1 MNLGKNSAMKVAL
14 FIPDLRG
21 GGVERVRLLLAREFI
36 AKGHTVHLVL
46 LRKQGV
52 LLDQVPAEV
61 RVIDL
66 QAGRV
71 RGGFVP
77 LVRYL
82 CEHRPD
88 ALLASMWPLTTLA
101 VLAAKVA
108 RFRGRVVVSEHNA
121 LTRSARGHRIR
132 AVNLRVSMRWINS
145 AADTVI
151 GVSRGV
157 VDDLHALGLPK
168 EAGKVIYNPT
178 TLSATFVLPTA
189 WSEHPWFTC
198 ARAHRLIAVGSLKE
212 QKDYPTLLAA
222 VKKVR
227 DSGTAVSLLILGT
240 GPLQSDL
247 EEQRRALG
255 LEDHVHFGG
264 FVTDP
269 GPFYRAA
276 GLFVLSSAWEGF
288 GNVIVEA
295 LAAGTPVVST
305 DCCYGPAEIL
315 ANGRYGR
322 LVPVGDDTALA
333 EAICHSL
340 VANHD
345 LDALRARA
353 ADFKPEKIGK
363 EYLKVLTPR
372 GSV

>member
-1 MNLGKNSAMKVAL
+1 
-14 FIPDLRG
+14 
-21 GGVERVRLLLAREFI
+21 
-36 AKGHTVHLVL
+36 
-46 LRKQGV
+46 
-52 LLDQVPAEV
+52 V

-168 EAGKVIYNPT
+168 KRVKSFT
-178 TLSATFVLPTA
+178 TLLP
-189 WSEHPWFTC
+189 SQL
-198 ARAHRLIAVGSLKE
+198 RLCCLRHGPSILGSLVRV
-212 QKDYPTLLAA
+212 PT
-222 VKKVR
+222 
-227 DSGTAVSLLILGT
+227 G
-240 GPLQSDL
+240 
-247 EEQRRALG
+247 
-255 LEDHVHFGG
+255 
-264 FVTDP
+264 
-269 GPFYRAA
+269 
-276 GLFVLSSAWEGF
+276 
-288 GNVIVEA
+288 
-295 LAAGTPVVST
+295 
-305 DCCYGPAEIL
+305 
-315 ANGRYGR
+315 
-322 LVPVGDDTALA
+322 
-333 EAICHSL
+333 
-340 VANHD
+340 
-345 LDALRARA
+345 
-353 ADFKPEKIGK
+353 
-363 EYLKVLTPR
+363 
-372 GSV
+372 